1 MSYFRWMAVEV
12 LLTFWP
18 PGPWARMAWVWISV
32 LGMEI
37 LFVIFSIVVFSFG
50 LRLVF

>member
-18 PGPWARMAWVWISV
+18 PGPWARMAWAWVWISV
-32 LGMEI
+32 FGMMM
-37 LFVIFSIVVFSFG
+37 LFVIFSMAVIDLG
-50 LRLVF
+50 